1 MTKTIRAFF
10 LSLTIL
16 AFLLFSAVGTTVVYA
31 DDGSGTPETETT
43 PAPPD
48 GGQPAETEAG
58 DETPVAEGEQPS
70 DEETQPVEEIVSDG
84 ETPVAESEQPP
95 AEETQPVEEPVAEET
110 LQTILEQVPEN
121 TTVTVLNAE
130 GEALPLV
137 SQESAD
143 AIASAYDPIWCP
155 AGQVPT
161 PGENGCTQSFSSFDE
176 LLTFLQANEGDAA
189 YQQNGTIYI
198 QQGAYMGGETS
209 IDFNNYAFTQFNTFD
224 LTLQGGWDTTYD
236 PDVDGAPTFTT
247 GTQFNVPII
256 IGSSTNP
263 WAGSLTINNISI
275 SNVSGQAGL
284 TLYSDSNIEL
294 NQVEVTNSQSGANLN
309 AGADVVINNST
320 FNQNRNGGADIAAGG
335 GVYVNFS
342 HFDNNGSKKTDGYGL
357 NIVSGGETSLYYM
370 SANNNEIFGA
380 NVTAGGPVTI
390 DASFFNG
397 NLSTQ
402 YGTITG
408 GYGLSVVS
416 QDDITVDMGAVP
428 GEGIE
433 ANGNYFF
440 GAYLEGVNVYVAQSA
455 FNNNGSG
462 NVERPIGRGLEVVS
476 TGAVTLISL
485 EASNNQLFGANVE
498 GAGDVTVTNSVFNSN
513 QGYAYMNGWIY
524 DGYGLQV
531 ATDGNIVLDGVTAND
546 NYLFGARLEGAD
558 VRVANSFF
566 NENDSDWSEHVIGFG
581 LEVVGTG
588 AVTLAGVEANNNQ
601 RFGANI
607 QATGPVAVLNSFFNG
622 NKAYAYSCR
631 GDKIY
636 YGYGIQII
644 TDSEVSMVNVEAVGN
659 YLFGAHIEGKDVAI
673 DTANF
678 SNNGS
683 GNGLDLTGYG
693 LEVISL
699 NEVALLSVTANNN
712 QLFGANIQAGDL
724 VAISQSYFN
733 GHIAYY
739 YDYFNPDLILSRDGG
754 FGLRVVTLG
763 LIDLNHVTADGN
775 YLYGAYLEGDTMAVL
790 NSFFTANGS
799 GVITEP
805 TGYGLK
811 IVSTGSVTLKNINDA
826 DSVGNQLFGAD
837 VTAAEDVTI
846 LNSFF
851 SGHQSVTF
859 TPCLGLTF
867 YGYGL
872 NVVTQ
877 NDIFLN
883 FVTANYNNL
892 WGASLTGNNVS
903 VYNSQ
908 FNNNVS
914 DSNIFIDDTGLIV
927 NASGYV
933 DIFRVEAKENR
944 LIGATI
950 TAEGDVF
957 ITDSVFTDNRGITCL
972 YDWCPPGSE
981 VYHGFGLQVTTPGL
995 IQVRGTNASD
1005 NNLYGAE
1012 LNGGVVTVENSTF
1025 NNNQFGNGLTVN
1037 ASDNVTLTN
1046 VTALNNG
1053 GNGVE
1058 VTGVCEKV
1066 VQVNG
1071 GTFSDND
1078 LYGLKVLNA
1087 TLNLDGTQ
1095 TFANNGSGNVFTD
1108 TDTCVIVTPTVTA
1121 TATTTST
1128 TENQTAAPVIITNTG
1143 NTNTETAVSETVVK
1157 KSGKQGPDK
1166 RRFRRAGR

>member
-16 AFLLFSAVGTTVVYA
+16 AFLLFSTVGTTVVYA
-31 DDGSGTPETETT
+31 DDGSGTPEAETT
-43 PAPPD
+43 STD
-48 GGQPAETEAG
+48 EGQPAETEAG
-58 DETPVAEGEQPS
+58 DETPVAEGEQP
-70 DEETQPVEEIVSDG
+70 
-84 ETPVAESEQPP
+84 P
-95 AEETQPVEEPVAEET
+95 AEETQPMEEPVAEET

-130 GEALPLV
+130 GDALPLV
-137 SQESAD
+137 SQESAN

-189 YQQNGTIYI
+189 YQQAGTIYI
-198 QQGAYMGGETS
+198 QQGAYMGGESS
-209 IDFNNYAFTQFNTFD
+209 IDFNNYNFNQINNYD
-224 LTLQGGWDTTYD
+224 LTLQGGWDTSFDPGVNPTPTY
-236 PDVDGAPTFTT
+236 TSTT
-247 GTQFNVPII
+247 FNVPII
-256 IGSSTNP
+256 IGSSSNP

-284 TLYSDSNIEL
+284 TLYSNSNIGL
-294 NQVEVTNSQSGANLN
+294 NQVEVTNSQSGADLN

-320 FNQNRNGGADIAAGG
+320 FNQNRNGGADITAGG

-380 NVTAGGPVTI
+380 NVAAGGPVTI

-416 QDDITVDMGAVP
+416 QGDITVDLGAVP

-462 NVERPIGRGLEVVS
+462 NVENPIGRGLEVVS
-476 TGAVTLISL
+476 TGTVTLISL
-485 EASNNQLFGANVE
+485 EANNNQLFGANVQVN
-498 GAGDVTVTNSVFNSN
+498 GAGAVTVTNSVFNSN
-513 QGYAYMNGWIY
+513 QGYAYMDGWIY
-524 DGYGLQV
+524 NGYGLQV
-531 ATDGNIVLDGVTAND
+531 TTDGDIVLNGVTAND
-546 NYLFGARLEGAD
+546 NYLFGARLEGAN
-558 VRVANSFF
+558 VQVANSFF

-581 LEVVGTG
+581 LEVVSTG

-607 QATGPVAVLNSFFNG
+607 QATGPVTVMNSFFNG

-636 YGYGIQII
+636 YGYGIQVI

-693 LEVISL
+693 LEVISQ
-699 NEVALLSVTANNN
+699 NEVALISVTANNN

-739 YDYFNPDLILSRDGG
+739 YDYFNPDLILNRDGG

-775 YLYGAYLEGDTMAVL
+775 YLYGAYLEGDTTTVL

-811 IVSTGSVTLKNINDA
+811 IVSTGSVTLENINDA

-837 VTAAEDVTI
+837 ITAVDNVTI

-877 NDIFLN
+877 DDIFLN

-927 NASGYV
+927 KASGYV
-933 DIFRVEAKENR
+933 DIFKTEAKENR

-1012 LNGGVVTVENSTF
+1012 LNGGVVTVMNSTF

-1078 LYGLKVLNA
+1078 LYGLKVVNA

-1108 TDTCVIVTPTVTA
+1108 TDTCVIVTPTVT
-1121 TATTTST
+1121 TTVTTTST
-1128 TENQTAAPVIITNTG
+1128 TESQTAALVTIPNTG
-1143 NTNTETAVSETVVK
+1143 NTNTETAVGETVVK

-1166 RRFRRAGR
+1166 RRFRRPGR

>member
-16 AFLLFSAVGTTVVYA
+16 AFLLFSTVGTTVVYA

-43 PAPPD
+43 PAPD
-48 GGQPAETEAG
+48 EGQPAETEAG

-70 DEETQPVEEIVSDG
+70 DEETQPVEETASEG
-84 ETPVAESEQPP
+84 ETPV

-209 IDFNNYAFTQFNTFD
+209 IDFNDYAFTQFNTYD

-256 IGSSTNP
+256 IGSSTNL
-263 WAGSLTINNISI
+263 WAGSLTINDISI
-275 SNVSGQAGL
+275 SGVSSQAGL
-284 TLYSDSNIEL
+284 TLYTQGNIEL
-294 NQVEVTNSQSGANLN
+294 NDVSVTDSQSGAYLD
-309 AGADVVINNST
+309 AGGFVAIEDSNFSANKE
-320 FNQNRNGGADIAAGG
+320 GGADIIANGH
-335 GVYVNFS
+335 VNILDS
-342 HFDNNGSKKTDGYGL
+342 NFDNNGSKRTDGYGVR
-357 NIVSGGETSLYYM
+357 IQSGDEVNLSNM
-370 SANNNEIFGA
+370 SASFNEIFGA
-380 NVTAGGPVTI
+380 NVTAEGPVYI
-390 DASFFNG
+390 DASLFNS
-397 NLSTQ
+397 NLSIQ
-402 YGTITG
+402 YGTITD

-416 QDDITVDMGAVP
+416 QGDITVDQGAVP
-428 GEGIE
+428 DEGIE

-440 GAYLEGVNVYVAQSA
+440 GAYLAGVNVYVAQSA
-455 FNNNGSG
+455 FNDNGSG
-462 NVERPIGRGLEVVS
+462 NVENPIGRGLEVVS
-476 TGAVTLISL
+476 TGTVTLISL
-485 EASNNQLFGANVE
+485 EANNNQLFGANVE
-498 GAGDVTVTNSVFNSN
+498 VKGAGAVTVTNSVFNSN
-513 QGYAYMNGWIY
+513 QGYAYMDGWIY
-524 DGYGLQV
+524 NGYGLQV
-531 ATDGNIVLDGVTAND
+531 TTDGNIVLDGVTAND

-558 VRVANSFF
+558 VDVLNSFF
-566 NENDSDWSEHVIGFG
+566 SENDSDWHEHAIGFG
-581 LEVVGTG
+581 LEVISAGD
-588 AVTLAGVEANNNQ
+588 VTLSNVTANDNQ

-607 QATGPVAVLNSFFNG
+607 EAIGEVQVTDSFFNG
-622 NKAYAYSCR
+622 NKSYAYSCK
-631 GDKIY
+631 GEKIY
-636 YGYGIQII
+636 YGYGIQI
-644 TDSEVSMVNVEAVGN
+644 VSTTEDVFLENVEAMGN
-659 YLFGAHIEGKDVAI
+659 HLFGAHIEADDVAI
-673 DTANF
+673 DVANF

-693 LEVISL
+693 LQIISASD
-699 NEVALLSVTANNN
+699 VAISSVTANNN

-724 VAISQSYFN
+724 VAIAQSYFN
-733 GHIAYY
+733 GHISYV
-739 YDYFNPDLILSRDGG
+739 YDYFTHEIASRDGG
-754 FGLRVVTLG
+754 YGLRVVTLG
-763 LIDLNHVTADGN
+763 AISLDSVTADNN
-775 YLYGAYLEGDTMAVL
+775 YLYGAYLQGDDTAVEF
-790 NSFFTANGS
+790 SFFTANGS
-799 GVITEP
+799 GVVTEP
-805 TGYGLK
+805 TGFGLQ
-811 IVSTGSVTLKNINDA
+811 IVSTGSVDLININDA

-837 VTAAEDVTI
+837 ITAAENVNI
-846 LNSFF
+846 QNSFF

-859 TPCLGLTF
+859 TPCSGLEF
-867 YGYGL
+867 FGYGL
-872 NVVTQ
+872 KVVTPD
-877 NDIFLN
+877 DIFLN
-883 FVTANYNNL
+883 FVTANFNNL
-892 WGASLTGNNVS
+892 WGAWLIGDDVT

-927 NASGYV
+927 NASGDV
-933 DIFRVEAKENR
+933 DIFKTEAIKNR
-944 LIGATI
+944 LKGAEI

-957 ITDSVFTDNRGITCL
+957 ITDSVFTDNRGMTCL
-972 YDWCPPGSE
+972 YDWCPEGSIT
-981 VYHGFGLQVTTPGL
+981 YHGFGLQVTTPGL
-995 IQVRGTNASD
+995 IQVRGTNVSD

-1012 LNGGVVTVENSTF
+1012 LNGGVVTVMNSTF
-1025 NNNQFGNGLTVN
+1025 NNNRFGNGLTVN

-1078 LYGLKVLNA
+1078 LYGLKVVNA

-1095 TFANNGSGNVFTD
+1095 TFDNNGSGRFFTD
-1108 TDTCVIVTPTVTA
+1108 TSTCVIVTPTITTTV
-1121 TATTTST
+1121 TTST
-1128 TENQTAAPVIITNTG
+1128 TESQTAAPVIITNTT
-1143 NTNTETAVSETVVK
+1143 NANTETVVGESAK

-1166 RRFRRAGR
+1166 RRYRRAGR